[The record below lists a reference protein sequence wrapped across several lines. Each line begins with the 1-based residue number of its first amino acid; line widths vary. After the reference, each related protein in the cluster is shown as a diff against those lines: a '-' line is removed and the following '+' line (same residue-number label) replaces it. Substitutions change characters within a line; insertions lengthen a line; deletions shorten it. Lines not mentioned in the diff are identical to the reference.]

1 MRRSPIDHSRL
12 DRANVVAVTIMQILA
27 DRRLNSAE
35 MRLRVAQYLRGEFD
49 DLAAQVASER
59 EVYDD
64 V

>member
-27 DRRLNSAE
+27 DRRLNPAE
-35 MRLRVAQYLRGEFD
+35 TRLRVAQYLRGEFD
-49 DLAAQVASER
+49 DLAAQVAFER

>member
-12 DRANVVAVTIMQILA
+12 DRANVLTIMQILA
-27 DRRLNSAE
+27 DRRLNPAE
-35 MRLRVAQYLRGEFD
+35 MRLRVAQCLRGEFD

>member
-27 DRRLNSAE
+27 DRRLNPAE

>member
-27 DRRLNSAE
+27 DRRLNPAE

-49 DLAAQVASER
+49 DLAARVAPER

>member
-27 DRRLNSAE
+27 DRRLNPAE
-35 MRLRVAQYLRGEFD
+35 MRLRVAQYLKGEFD
-49 DLAAQVASER
+49 DLATQVASER

>member
-12 DRANVVAVTIMQILA
+12 DRATVVAVTIMQILA
-27 DRRLNSAE
+27 DRRLNPAE
-35 MRLRVAQYLRGEFD
+35 LRLRVAQYLRGEFD

>member
-1 MRRSPIDHSRL
+1 MRRSPIDHSHL

-27 DRRLNSAE
+27 DRRLNPAE

-59 EVYDD
+59 EAYDD
-64 V
+64 A

>member
-12 DRANVVAVTIMQILA
+12 DRANVVAVTVMQILA
-27 DRRLNSAE
+27 DKGLNPAE

-59 EVYDD
+59 EAYDD
-64 V
+64 A

>member
-1 MRRSPIDHSRL
+1 MRRSPNDHSRL

-27 DRRLNSAE
+27 DRRLSPAE

-59 EVYDD
+59 EAYDD
-64 V
+64 A